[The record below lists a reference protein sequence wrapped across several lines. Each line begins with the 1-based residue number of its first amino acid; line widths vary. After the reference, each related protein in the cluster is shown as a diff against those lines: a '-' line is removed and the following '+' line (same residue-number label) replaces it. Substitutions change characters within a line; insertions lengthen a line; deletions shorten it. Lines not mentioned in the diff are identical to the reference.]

1 MKFAKDVDYIV
12 LVIYFLI
19 MLFIGIYYSKFSK
32 GVKNYFAAGNKVPWW
47 ISGVSLYMTNFSA
60 WTFTAAAGFIY
71 HSSWYGVI
79 YISSGIVTYFLG
91 ALLTAK
97 RWRRSR
103 VVSPIEYTQTRYNIQ
118 TQQLL
123 GWVISANYILSA
135 GAQLSATC
143 KFLAPLIGINID
155 ILIIATGVVILFYT
169 FLGGLWGVLVTDF
182 VQFIILISMTLIIV
196 PLSLKFVGGLKG
208 LFENAPPLTFEHIYN
223 NVFYDLNFLIAI
235 YLIGTIG
242 IAAGASQRFYSVVDE
257 RSALKVGV
265 LASVL
270 SFAQP
275 FLFAVPPLVARII
288 WPDLMQVDLFKKFF
302 QPNDLVYLGVA
313 LQILPAGLIG
323 LLMSAMLSATMSTLS
338 SVYNF
343 VGSIITRDIYVPLFN
358 PNADEIKQFRFGRI
372 TTLVLGLI
380 VIIEALIYIHS
391 EFGIFNIMVT
401 FFTLF
406 NIPVNI
412 PLAFGLIFKS
422 VPRWGASLAIIW
434 GLVIGIISRFIAGW
448 SVGPQVYISAIATF
462 AILLLSDKIRNLYLK
477 NKKALFLISISSSV
491 LLSII
496 LLLNIKEG
504 SMIKYLSVIILS
516 LVLGFSLVFFNK
528 FVRETEQDRKVV
540 EDFFKKIETPVN
552 VEREVYGTTTKDVE
566 TFGFIGIILIIL
578 GILIPLLS
586 IVSHSERDIYI
597 FITVALIYFV
607 FGLFMLLYGIKNKTK
622 TKIIDLK

>member
-12 LVIYFLI
+12 LVIYFVI

-79 YISSGIVTYFLG
+79 YISSGIVTYFL
-91 ALLTAK
+91 ASLLTAK

-155 ILIIATGVVILFYT
+155 ILIIATGIIILFYT

-182 VQFIILISMTLIIV
+182 VQFIILISMTLVIA
-196 PLSLKFVGGLKG
+196 PLSLKFVGGLNG
-208 LFENAPPLTFEHIYN
+208 LFENAPPLTFEHVYN

-257 RSALKVGV
+257 RSALKVGI

-275 FLFAVPPLVARII
+275 FLFAVPPLVARVI

-358 PNADEIKQFRFGRI
+358 PNADELKQFRFGRF
-372 TTLVLGLI
+372 TTLVLALI
-380 VIIEALIYIHS
+380 VIAEALIYIHS

-422 VPRWGASLAIIW
+422 IPRWGASLAIIW
-434 GLVIGIISRFIAGW
+434 GLMIGIISRFIAGW

-462 AILLLSDKIRNLYLK
+462 GILLLSDKIRDLYLK
-477 NKKALFLISISSSV
+477 NKKTLLLISISTSV
-491 LLSII
+491 ILSLI
-496 LLLNIKEG
+496 LSLNLKEE
-504 SMIKYLSVIILS
+504 SMIRYLSVIILS
-516 LVLGFSLVFFNK
+516 FALGFSLIFFNK
-528 FVRETEQDRKVV
+528 FVRETEQDRKMV

-552 VEREVYGTTTKDVE
+552 VEEEVYGTTAKDVT
-566 TFGFIGIILIIL
+566 TFSFIGIILIVI
-578 GILIPLLS
+578 GILVPLLS
-586 IVSHSERDIYI
+586 IVSNSERDIYI
-597 FITVALIYFV
+597 FITVASIYII

-622 TKIIDLK
+622 TK

>member
-155 ILIIATGVVILFYT
+155 ILIIATGIVILFYT

-182 VQFIILISMTLIIV
+182 VQFIILISMTLVIA

-358 PNADEIKQFRFGRI
+358 PNADELKQFRFGRI